1 MDRNELIDRIFAQG
15 NQIRAVLQGLHTEHL
30 NRINRWYESQPVIP
44 DFRSDPENIKA
55 WKEEIEELREQIA
68 SPDFVGDREKIRRKL
83 REIREWLQLT
93 VFPKLVGEADPYNI
107 YLIEWD
113 DGRGYV
119 GMTGQS
125 IITRMEQHFGQ
136 IHVGIASYEFLRRYE
151 TGIGYRFH
159 CLHTNLDRCTAQA
172 MEVQEIKNRTNLVN
186 FVHNQNLLHRR
197 GD

>member
-1 MDRNELIDRIFAQG
+1 MDRNELIDRIIAQG
-15 NQIRAVLQGLHTEHL
+15 NQICAVLQGLDIEHL
-30 NRINRWYESQPVIP
+30 KRIHSWYDVEQPNRT
-44 DFRSDPENIKA
+44 A
-55 WKEEIEELREQIA
+55 
-68 SPDFVGDREKIRRKL
+68 
-83 REIREWLQLT
+83 
-93 VFPKLVGEADPYNI
+93 FPSRLLGEHAPCNV

-136 IHVGIASYEFLRRYE
+136 IHVGIASWEFLRRYE

-159 CLHTNLDRCTAQA
+159 CLHTNLDRRTAEA

-186 FVHNQNLLHRR
+186 LVHNQNLLHRR

>member
-1 MDRNELIDRIFAQG
+1 MDRNESIDRIFAQG
-15 NQIRAVLQGLHTEHL
+15 NLIRAVLQGLDTEHL
-30 NRINRWYESQPVIP
+30 ERINRWYESQPIVP
-44 DFRSDPENIKA
+44 DFRSDIA
-55 WKEEIEELREQIA
+55 QLREWEQQI
-68 SPDFVGDREKIRRKL
+68 K
-83 REIREWLQLT
+83 EWTIERIPQLS
-93 VFPKLVGEADPYNI
+93 GEEAPYNV

-136 IHVGIASYEFLRRYE
+136 IHLGIASYEFLRRYE
-151 TGIGYRFH
+151 AGIRYRFH
-159 CLHTNLDRCTAQA
+159 CLHTNLDRQTAEA

-186 FVHNQNLLHRR
+186 LVHNQNLLHRR

>member
-30 NRINRWYESQPVIP
+30 KRINRWYESNPVVP
-44 DFRSDPENIKA
+44 DFRSDIA
-55 WKEEIEELREQIA
+55 RLREWEQQI
-68 SPDFVGDREKIRRKL
+68 K
-83 REIREWLQLT
+83 EWIQLS
-93 VFPKLVGEADPYNI
+93 VFPKLSEEEEPYSV

-113 DGRGYV
+113 DDRGYV

-159 CLHTNLDRCTAQA
+159 CLHTNLDRRTAQA

-186 FVHNQNLLHRR
+186 LVHNQNLLHRR

>member
-1 MDRNELIDRIFAQG
+1 MDRNELIDHIVARSDQLK
-15 NQIRAVLQGLHTEHL
+15 AVLQGLDTEHL
-30 NRINRWYESQPVIP
+30 ERIHDWYQAEKADRHAFP
-44 DFRSDPENIKA
+44 FRLET
-55 WKEEIEELREQIA
+55 EA
-68 SPDFVGDREKIRRKL
+68 SP
-83 REIREWLQLT
+83 
-93 VFPKLVGEADPYNI
+93 YNV

-159 CLHTNLDRCTAQA
+159 CLHTNLDRRTAEA

-186 FVHNQNLLHRR
+186 LVHNQNLLHRR
-197 GD
+197 GGLW

>member
-30 NRINRWYESQPVIP
+30 NRINRWYESKPVVP
-44 DFRSDPENIKA
+44 DFRSDIA
-55 WKEEIEELREQIA
+55 RLREWEQEIK
-68 SPDFVGDREKIRRKL
+68 DL
-83 REIREWLQLT
+83 RETGGFHSAFGDPTKHSRWEQEIKEWIQLS
-93 VFPKLVGEADPYNI
+93 VFPKLSGEEDPYNV

>member
-30 NRINRWYESQPVIP
+30 KRINRWYESNPVVP
-44 DFRSDPENIKA
+44 DFRSDIA
-55 WKEEIEELREQIA
+55 RLREWEQ
-68 SPDFVGDREKIRRKL
+68 
-83 REIREWLQLT
+83 EIKEWIQLS
-93 VFPKLVGEADPYNI
+93 VFPKLSGEEEPYNV

-136 IHVGIASYEFLRRYE
+136 IHLDLSPATSFCVAMKRVSDTDSTVCTPTSTDAPHKQWRCRRLRIAP
-151 TGIGYRFH
+151 T
-159 CLHTNLDRCTAQA
+159 
-172 MEVQEIKNRTNLVN
+172 
-186 FVHNQNLLHRR
+186 
-197 GD
+197 